1 MFIGRAARNW
11 CVVGNGLG
19 DELVWRWAGLMRWCD
34 VDVLAPV
41 GTCQVCGSGRR
52 VTEYGEHAE
61 RLYSIGPI
69 ACMRW
74 NACCQENNHGINR
87 VVALADACKYRFT
100 RQGRTTA
107 PTTLPSGRRSAPRV
121 SNGLRSPSCSLP
133 GAACVTRAS
142 GYVAQTG
149 CPAAR
154 TLAQRV
160 RAMARRDALF
170 RMSVLSR

>member
-1 MFIGRAARNW
+1 
-11 CVVGNGLG
+11 
-19 DELVWRWAGLMRWCD
+19 MRWCG

-41 GTCQVCGSGRR
+41 ETCQVCGSGRR

-74 NACCQENNHGINR
+74 NVCCQENNHGINR

-107 PTTLPSGRRSAPRV
+107 PATLSSGRRSAPRV
-121 SNGLRSPSCSLP
+121 SHGLRSPSCSLP
-133 GAACVTRAS
+133 GGRLRNPGVWICGTDWLSSSSGCSPRGSTPWPVAMLPFGCRSCLGRPSVTRC
-142 GYVAQTG
+142 VK
-149 CPAAR
+149 R
-154 TLAQRV
+154 KI
-160 RAMARRDALF
+160 
-170 RMSVLSR
+170 